1 MQKLLTL
8 AFTIVIIYLVI
19 TNSSVLFKVQ
29 ERASQKLS
37 ISNSENIAPN
47 IQPKD
52 EVEMK
57 GNIVERTLSSVI
69 YNILQTEEGR
79 IFFENLIKPINEPV
93 AGQSNIQINDVD
105 FLTPLLKIN
114 SFGVGTEG
122 PASCGHVVTID
133 YKILSVNNILIKEGH
148 DTITLGSNKLAPGLD
163 VVIVGMKVGQTR
175 HATIPTKYFSTDPKQ
190 QNSYFKL
197 QVTLNQVIPHN
208 YVEDTKIFD
217 DQIAYKL
224 PLVCGMKAAFDARI
238 TDLSHNKV
246 IFDSKH
252 SGKALSMLIGDVKYP
267 IIFSHALHN
276 KITSGTRTVIT
287 KGKYLKSYLSDYSV
301 IFPKEKFPEQNLYMI
316 EFSNLSNISQHHLGK
331 SSLAKPS

>member
-8 AFTIVIIYLVI
+8 AMTVVIIYLVI
-19 TNSSVLFKVQ
+19 TNSSALLKVQ

-37 ISNSENIAPN
+37 TPNSENTPPN

-52 EVEMK
+52 EVDMK
-57 GNIVERTLSSVI
+57 GNLVERTLSNVI
-69 YNILQTEEGR
+69 YNILQTEEGK
-79 IFFENLIKPINEPV
+79 IFFENLIKPMNEPL
-93 AGQSNIQINDVD
+93 AGRSNIQINDVD

-114 SFGVGTEG
+114 NFGTGAEG

-163 VVIVGMKVGQTR
+163 VVTVGMKVGQTR
-175 HATIPTKYFSTDPKQ
+175 HATIPTKYFSNDPKQ

-197 QVTLNQVIPHN
+197 QVTLNKIIPHN
-208 YVEDTKIFD
+208 YVEDAKIFD

-224 PLVCGMKAAFDARI
+224 PLVCGMKAVFDARI

-246 IFDSKH
+246 IFDSKR
-252 SGKALSMLIGDVKYP
+252 SGKTLNMLIGDIKYP
-267 IIFSHALHN
+267 MIFSHALHN
-276 KITSGTRTVIT
+276 KITSGTRTVIA

-316 EFSNLSNISQHHLGK
+316 EFSNLSTSSQNQ
-331 SSLAKPS
+331 LAK

>member
-8 AFTIVIIYLVI
+8 AMTVVIIYLVL
-19 TNSSVLFKVQ
+19 TNSSILLKVQ
-29 ERASQKLS
+29 ERASQKLNT
-37 ISNSENIAPN
+37 SNSENIVPN

-52 EVEMK
+52 EVDIK
-57 GNIVERTLSSVI
+57 GNLVERTLSNVI
-69 YNILQTEEGR
+69 YNILQTEEGK
-79 IFFENLIKPINEPV
+79 IFLENLIKPINEPI
-93 AGQSNIQINDVD
+93 AGRSNIQINDVD

-114 SFGVGTEG
+114 NFGIGTEG

-133 YKILSVNNILIKEGH
+133 YKVLSVNNILIKEGH

-190 QNSYFKL
+190 QNSYFKI
-197 QVTLNQVIPHN
+197 QVTLNKIIPHN
-208 YVEDTKIFD
+208 YVEDAKIFD

-224 PLVCGMKAAFDARI
+224 PLVCGMKAVFDARI

-246 IFDSKH
+246 IFDSQRN
-252 SGKALSMLIGDVKYP
+252 GKAINMIIGDIKYP
-267 IIFSHALHN
+267 MIFSHTLHN
-276 KITSGTRTVIT
+276 KITSGTRTVIA
-287 KGKYLKSYLSDYSV
+287 KGKYLKSYLSDYSI

-316 EFSNLSNISQHHLGK
+316 EFSNLSTVSANHLGK
-331 SSLAKPS
+331 